1 MQALPEGLKHWKS
14 GLGYAYEDPAFSP
27 TVTLKNVSIDLDDF
41 DVFWMGGRIQF

>member
-1 MQALPEGLKHWKS
+1 M
-14 GLGYAYEDPAFSP
+14 GLGYAYEDSGFSP